1 VIIGEPSR
9 VDDLLANHDQL
20 TILPL
25 RDPSQVQ
32 EGLVGIDARFSI
44 KIPWALTDDGAGRH
58 GDAASTDLPARGR
71 RNRDLCGQGLGDRVL
86 IRPEGINLVRIQIE
100 RTV

>member
-1 VIIGEPSR
+1 MCSYRQVIIGEPSR

-44 KIPWALTDDGAGRH
+44 KIPWALTDDGGVAMAMPRPQISRRVAGATEIC
-58 GDAASTDLPARGR
+58 AAKAWAIAYSFGPKGS
-71 RNRDLCGQGLGDRVL
+71 
-86 IRPEGINLVRIQIE
+86 I
-100 RTV
+100 